1 MGNLFS
7 DVTCKPDMAAAA
19 LQRDD
24 QSALAARLTPV
35 QWLIC
40 GIACLGF
47 AFDLYE
53 TLMTALIV
61 RPVLSTLGNLRSGT
75 PEFNLWVGL
84 FFFLPGVAGGIFGL
98 LGGYLTD
105 LLGRRRVLVWSILLY
120 AFSAF
125 ASGYSTSVPW
135 LLFWRCGTFVGVC
148 VEFVAAVAWLSELF
162 PNPRQRESVVGWT
175 QAFGSLGGIMVT
187 AAYYL
192 VVTYGEQLPLVRGG
206 HEAWRYTMM
215 SGVIPAIP
223 LIVIRPFL
231 PESPTWREKKQAG
244 TLKRPSFAE
253 LFQPHFRKTTIVTT
267 VMMAAAFGA
276 AFGAIQQAP
285 RIVPG
290 LPEVR
295 TLPRPAVEQ
304 TVSAVQSFQ
313 EFGGLA
319 GRFLLAF
326 LAVRVISRRK
336 LVRMFQVPGLI
347 LVPIVFASFGT
358 TGFTI
363 LKWGVFLTGITTIG
377 QLSFWGNYLPRV
389 YPTYLRGTGESFAAN
404 VGGRMIGTC
413 AVP

>member
-120 AFSAF
+120 AFSAWAAGF
-125 ASGYSTSVPW
+125 ATSLPL
-135 LLFWRCGTFVGVC
+135 LLFLRCTTWIGTC
-148 VEFVAAVAWLSELF
+148 VEQVAAIAWLAELF
-162 PNPRQRESVVGWT
+162 ANPKQRQSVLGYT
-175 QAFGSLGGIMVT
+175 QVAFGFGGMMVT

-192 VVTYGEQLPLVRGG
+192 AVTYGEHFPAIYGA
-206 HEAWRYTMM
+206 HEPWRYTLL
-215 SGVIPAIP
+215 SGLIPAIP
-223 LIVIRPFL
+223 LVLVRPFL
-231 PESPTWREKKQAG
+231 PESPIWGEKKARG
-244 TLKRPSFAE
+244 TLKRD
-253 LFQPHFRKTTIVTT
+253 RKSTRLNSSHGYISYAVFCLKKKN
-267 VMMAAAFGA
+267 AFDDISGNNA
-276 AFGAIQQAP
+276 TGDRNIDSLSWSRDP
-285 RIVPG
+285 
-290 LPEVR
+290 
-295 TLPRPAVEQ
+295 
-304 TVSAVQSFQ
+304 VQSLKRIRRTIRI
-313 EFGGLA
+313 GYRDGTNPSCGRLSYDA
-319 GRFLLAF
+319 GEL
-326 LAVRVISRRK
+326 
-336 LVRMFQVPGLI
+336 
-347 LVPIVFASFGT
+347 
-358 TGFTI
+358 
-363 LKWGVFLTGITTIG
+363 
-377 QLSFWGNYLPRV
+377 
-389 YPTYLRGTGESFAAN
+389 
-404 VGGRMIGTC
+404 
-413 AVP
+413 

>member
-105 LLGRRRVLVWSILLY
+105 RLGRRRVLVWSILLY
-120 AFSAF
+120 AFSAC
-125 ASGYSTSVPW
+125 AAGYSTSMA
-135 LLFWRCGTFVGVC
+135 LLLVLRCTTFIGVC
-148 VEFVAAVAWLSELF
+148 VEFVAAVAWLAELF
-162 PNPRQRESVVGWT
+162 PDPVQREKVLGYT
-175 QAFGSLGGIMVT
+175 QALSSLGGLMVT

-192 VVTYGEQLPLVRGG
+192 AVTHGHSLPVIRGS
-206 HEAWRYTMM
+206 HEAWRYLLI

-223 LIVIRPFL
+223 LILIRPFL
-231 PESPTWREKKQAG
+231 PESPVWKEKKDKG
-244 TLKRPSFAE
+244 LLKRPSFAE
-253 LFQPHFRKTTIVTT
+253 LFQPKYRRTTIVSTIIF
-267 VMMAAAFGA
+267 ACSYGA

-290 LPEVR
+290 L
-295 TLPRPAVEQ
+295 
-304 TVSAVQSFQ
+304 
-313 EFGGLA
+313 
-319 GRFLLAF
+319 
-326 LAVRVISRRK
+326 K
-336 LVRMFQVPGLI
+336 
-347 LVPIVFASFGT
+347 
-358 TGFTI
+358 
-363 LKWGVFLTGITTIG
+363 
-377 QLSFWGNYLPRV
+377 
-389 YPTYLRGTGESFAAN
+389 
-404 VGGRMIGTC
+404 
-413 AVP
+413 